1 MDALDKLRAV
11 SLDPCGY
18 AQHLRSSGEK
28 PVLGCFCTYM
38 PEEIIV
44 AAGAVPFRIMG
55 SVSGGGISLADA
67 HLQSYCCSLVRSSL
81 EDALAG
87 RLSFLDGAV
96 FPHTCDS
103 IQRLSDIWRLNAGM
117 KTHFDVVLPVKLTT
131 DSARTYLI
139 AVLERFRQELEAAFG
154 IAISGKRLYG
164 AIRTC
169 NRIRGLLEKICSLR
183 SRRPHQLEGA
193 DIYHI
198 VRASMVM
205 ERNEALGLLQE
216 LWEELSALS
225 PQEPPGDRKRI
236 LLTGGICS
244 HPDIYHLIEDAGAD
258 VVWDDLCTGTRSF
271 QGLVD
276 EAGSPMEAIA
286 DRYLAR
292 MVCPAKHTG
301 TTARGDHLVRLLRD
315 KQIDGVIFLFL
326 KFCDPHGFD
335 YPYLKSC
342 TDEAGVASLLL
353 EVEEQLPAE
362 GQLRTR
368 FETFVDML

>member
-1 MDALDKLRAV
+1 MDALEQLRAV
-11 SLDPCGY
+11 SMDPCGY
-18 AQHLRSSGEK
+18 GQYLRSSGER

-44 AAGAVPFRIMG
+44 AAGAVPFRILG
-55 SVSGGGISLADA
+55 SSGDGIVLADA
-67 HLQSYCCSLVRSSL
+67 HLQSYCCSLVRGSL

-87 RLSFLDGAV
+87 RLPFLDGAV

-139 AVLERFRQELEAAFG
+139 AVLEQFRRELEAAFG
-154 IAISGKRLYG
+154 VTISDENLHA

-169 NRIRGLLEKICSLR
+169 NRIRELLENIYRFR
-183 SRRPHQLEGA
+183 SRYPHQLAGA
-193 DIYHI
+193 DIYHV
-198 VRASMVM
+198 VRAVMVM
-205 ERNEALGLLQE
+205 ERSEALGLLE
-216 LWEELSALS
+216 SLWEELSGR
-225 PQEPPGDRKRI
+225 PPGEPPKDRRRL

-244 HPDIYHLIEDAGAD
+244 HPDIYHLIEDAGGD
-258 VVWDDLCTGTRSF
+258 VVRDDLCTGTRYF

-276 EAGSPMEAIA
+276 EAGRPLEAIA

-301 TTARGDHLVRLLRD
+301 TAARGTRLVRLVQEN
-315 KQIDGVIFLFL
+315 QIEGVIFLFL

-335 YPYLKSC
+335 YPYLQSC
-342 TDEAGVASLLL
+342 MDEIGVASLLL
-353 EVEEQLPAE
+353 EVEEQLPVE